1 MSTTRRLAKLPS
13 IKPEPKSD
21 KNASNPAKID
31 QPHSKTPNTK
41 QKTKPKK
48 SPVGSSKAGHSKSH
62 SESAVTP
69 PKSNLKLSIS
79 ANKID
84 ILDDTPL
91 SNLDALNNSS
101 SSENASGTDP
111 LNELPELDSDEI
123 TQTPIIEIPQEVR
136 LEAGQNWRLK
146 EAILNSFIFGKPSIK
161 SQEFARSD
169 SDIKTAEVVASNEH
183 SLDSKKFRVK
193 LHLGR
198 PFNFASLKTLKTV
211 IQLHCLANYRRWVKS
226 VTHYTATISG
236 KRKFETILGDTHVVE
251 STPDAKGNKNRKLAN
266 GKPQSIVHNSV
277 GLSDKFDIYVRE
289 QTNLEN
295 LR

>member
-1 MSTTRRLAKLPS
+1 MCFFTFRMSNTRRFAKLPNV
-13 IKPEPKSD
+13 KPESKSD
-21 KNASNPAKID
+21 KNISNVAKVD
-31 QPHSKTPNTK
+31 QPHSKTPTSK
-41 QKTKPKK
+41 PKAKPKK
-48 SPVGSSKAGHSKSH
+48 SPTGLSKTGHSKSH
-62 SESAVTP
+62 SEIVTVTP

-91 SNLDALNNSS
+91 SNLDELNNSS
-101 SSENASGTDP
+101 SSENASGTDV

-123 TQTPIIEIPQEVR
+123 SQTPVIEIPQEVR

-169 SDIKTAEVVASNEH
+169 SDVKTAEIVASNDH

-198 PFNFASLKTLKTV
+198 LPSFT
-211 IQLHCLANYRRWVKS
+211 
-226 VTHYTATISG
+226 
-236 KRKFETILGDTHVVE
+236 
-251 STPDAKGNKNRKLAN
+251 
-266 GKPQSIVHNSV
+266 
-277 GLSDKFDIYVRE
+277 
-289 QTNLEN
+289 
-295 LR
+295 